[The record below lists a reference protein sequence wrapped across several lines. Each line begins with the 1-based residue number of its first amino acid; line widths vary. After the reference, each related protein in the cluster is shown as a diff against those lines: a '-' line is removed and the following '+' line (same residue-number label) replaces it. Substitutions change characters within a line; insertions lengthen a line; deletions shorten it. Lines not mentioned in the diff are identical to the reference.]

1 MSSSVDAVELGT
13 SAWGCLPSPWW
24 YPGGRHTLSTV
35 KGVLVAFPAV
45 PPEQADGGSRVLG
58 GHQQRLWGPGRAL
71 RGDSWIWSTPLPPG
85 TLVTM
90 ETNSCLGGFG
100 CLLPLPTLQPI
111 CGGGRGARWHVG
123 EGPPTPSPPRA
134 SVFAEK
140 PFWSLRGLP
149 LMGRGTRI
157 KGINSWV
164 LGSQLGTSHKSSH
177 FILSGSCQVCDN
189 SPILQLRKLRRR

>member
-58 GHQQRLWGPGRAL
+58 GHQQSLWGPGRAL

-123 EGPPTPSPPRA
+123 EGPPTPSPRQGLRLCRETFLVSKRVASHGKGKIGRA
-134 SVFAEK
+134 SCRERV
-140 PFWSLRGLP
+140 
-149 LMGRGTRI
+149 
-157 KGINSWV
+157 
-164 LGSQLGTSHKSSH
+164 
-177 FILSGSCQVCDN
+177 
-189 SPILQLRKLRRR
+189 